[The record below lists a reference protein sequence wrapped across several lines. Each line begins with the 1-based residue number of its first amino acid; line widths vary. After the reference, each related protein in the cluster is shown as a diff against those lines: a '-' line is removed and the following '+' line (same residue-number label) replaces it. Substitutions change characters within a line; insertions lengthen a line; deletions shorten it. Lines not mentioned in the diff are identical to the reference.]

1 MGLPVGVLVAGV
13 VWTVVFTVVALIV
26 GAGVFLAGFRVVS
39 NGFLDGAGV
48 VGAGVAFLVV
58 FLVGVAIVAFLPTD
72 IFRVGSGF
80 LVVVVG
86 TGVVVGFLSITNS
99 AGSSKE
105 NALTYRVVLTI
116 CINTLLKL
124 SAAAYVDRMTNMN
137 DEQL

>member
-39 NGFLDGAGV
+39 NGFL